1 MPYPSTDIQN
11 HRPPYSGHVRS
22 GEDRILTI
30 PNAISV
36 VRLACIPVFLWL
48 LFGRDDR
55 LAAAWLLAGLGATDW
70 IDGYIA
76 RHFDQVSALGKVLD
90 PTADRLMLGV
100 GVVALMVDG
109 SVPAWVGVLTLVRE
123 VLVSL
128 AVLGLAAL
136 GARRIDV
143 QWVGKAGTFALMF
156 AYPFFLLSHA
166 GTTVD
171 DPARVAAWLCAVPG
185 LLLSYYAAATYVP
198 LARQALAEGRTN
210 PEVPV
215 P

>member
-1 MPYPSTDIQN
+1 
-11 HRPPYSGHVRS
+11 VRT
-22 GEDRILTI
+22 GEDRVVTI
-30 PNAISV
+30 PNVISV

-48 LFGRDDR
+48 LFGQDDK
-55 LAAAWLLAGLGATDW
+55 LEAAWLLAALGATDW
-70 IDGYIA
+70 VDGYIA
-76 RHFDQVSALGKVLD
+76 RHFDQVSTLGKVLD
-90 PTADRLMLGV
+90 PTADRIMLGV
-100 GVVALMVDG
+100 GVIALMVDG

-123 VLVSL
+123 VLVSG
-128 AVLGLAAL
+128 AVLLLAAM

-171 DPARVAAWLCAVPG
+171 DAARVAAWLCAIPG
-185 LLLSYYAAATYVP
+185 LVLSYYAAATYVP
-198 LARQALAEGRTN
+198 LARQALAEGRAQR
-210 PEVPV
+210 EVPV